1 MTLREELKPREE
13 PTMSRIDHKLHDDIE
28 RQMAEFV
35 SRGGRVNI
43 IPSGVGIDNLAKLEV
58 RNEFDNTKPGE
69 YAERRKKAQ
78 NGANAQAAKRELTPL
93 TVFSQKKVCTTRRQ
107 SGHQNIV
114 NNYKSFSVVIGQHKA
129 GPYDTVEEAIAKR
142 DELRILFNMHPA
154 SY

>member
-1 MTLREELKPREE
+1 MIFPLQYAHAARHKIYGLLKNLMLLIIKNLTVSKMTLREELKPREE

-28 RQMAEFV
+28 RQMADFMN
-35 SRGGRVNI
+35 RGGRVNV

-93 TVFSQKKVCTTRRQ
+93 TVFSQ
-107 SGHQNIV
+107 
-114 NNYKSFSVVIGQHKA
+114 
-129 GPYDTVEEAIAKR
+129 
-142 DELRILFNMHPA
+142 
-154 SY
+154 